1 MDSFTR
7 EFEDGVPEAY
17 PNPATDYLT
26 LFVGNMEGS
35 VNVTVFDEAGRLVMS
50 REYPVKDGQS
60 EVYMDISALKEGVL
74 TIMTE
79 NQGNR
84 SAFRI
89 IKQ

>member
-1 MDSFTR
+1 
-7 EFEDGVPEAY
+7 
-17 PNPATDYLT
+17 
-26 LFVGNMEGS
+26 MEGA

-60 EVYMDISALKEGVL
+60 EVYMDISGLKEGIL
-74 TIMTE
+74 TIVTE